1 MVAFACPDNDLSFY
15 FIFLS
20 RFCKKAERFCKK
32 TVICIIHKIP
42 GILWAVAQNINNFF
56 NHLPYFILNHN
67 ELLLKGRTLQTL
79 VENQSTFAAKNSE
92 LHVFET
98 HQQAENVLLKFDQ
111 PVLASM
117 LEGKKIMKLRD
128 KNPFDFVPGESI
140 MMPSGELMDIDFP
153 EARMDRPTK
162 CLALTISSSRI
173 EQVLAL
179 MNEQMSR
186 ADDQHWRFEDFN
198 FHFSNDV
205 AIYKIIQKLMFL
217 FAEDHDSKEFFIEL
231 TLQELIVRIMQN
243 RVKQTHESE
252 VIEQRLTN
260 RMAYV
265 LDYIRKNLH
274 RTLTIEELSEQACMS
289 LSGFHKSFKTEM
301 GMSAVDYINQQR
313 IRKAARMLADPNQR
327 VKDVYC
333 ECGFSSPSYFNR
345 VFKRWKSLTPKAYQ
359 KRRGRKD
366 QSDLASA

>member
-1 MVAFACPDNDLSFY
+1 M
-15 FIFLS
+15 
-20 RFCKKAERFCKK
+20 
-32 TVICIIHKIP
+32 
-42 GILWAVAQNINNFF
+42 
-56 NHLPYFILNHN
+56 
-67 ELLLKGRTLQTL
+67 LLKGRTLQTL
-79 VENQSTFAAKNSE
+79 VENQSTFAARNSE

-98 HQQAENVLLKFDQ
+98 HRQAENVLLKFDQ

-128 KNPFDFVPGESI
+128 KSPFDFVPGESI

-153 EARMDRPTK
+153 EARLDRPTK
-162 CLALTISSSRI
+162 CLALTISSAKI
-173 EQVLAL
+173 EQVLTL

-186 ADDQHWRFEDFN
+186 SDELFWQFEDFN

-217 FAEDHDSKEFFIEL
+217 FAEDHPSKEFFIEL

-243 RVKQTHESE
+243 KSKHAHESD
-252 VIEQRLTN
+252 VTEQRLTN

-274 RTLTIEELSEQACMS
+274 RPLTIEELSEQACMS
-289 LSGFHKSFKTEM
+289 ASGFHKCFKTEM

-313 IRKAARMLADPNQR
+313 IRKAARLLADPNQR
-327 VKDVYC
+327 VKDVYD

-345 VFKRWKSLTPKAYQ
+345 VFKKWKSLTPKAYQ
-359 KRRGRKD
+359 KRQRKKGD
-366 QSDLASA
+366 SRIASS

>member
-1 MVAFACPDNDLSFY
+1 MNY
-15 FIFLS
+15 
-20 RFCKKAERFCKK
+20 
-32 TVICIIHKIP
+32 
-42 GILWAVAQNINNFF
+42 
-56 NHLPYFILNHN
+56 N
-67 ELLLKGRTLQTL
+67 ELLLKGRTLQAL

-128 KNPFDFVPGESI
+128 KSPFDFVPGESI

-173 EQVLAL
+173 EQILTL
-179 MNEQMSR
+179 MNEQMGRS
-186 ADDQHWRFEDFN
+186 DKDFWQFEDFN

-217 FAEDHDSKEFFIEL
+217 FAEDHSSKEFFIEL
-231 TLQELIVRIMQN
+231 TLQELIVRIMQSKA
-243 RVKQTHESE
+243 RQSHESD
-252 VIEQRLTN
+252 VMEQRLTN

-265 LDYIRKNLH
+265 LDYIKKNLH
-274 RTLTIEELSEQACMS
+274 RSLTIEELSEQACMS
-289 LSGFHKSFKTEM
+289 RSGFHKCFKTEM
-301 GMSAVDYINQQR
+301 GMSAVDYINKQR
-313 IRKAARMLADPNQR
+313 IKKAARMLADPNQR
-327 VKDVYC
+327 VVDIYC

-345 VFKRWKSLTPKAYQ
+345 VFKKWKSLTPKAYQ
-359 KRRGRKD
+359 KRQRKKD
-366 QSDLASA
+366 HSDEPTA